1 MSEKKTWKEFKDTG
15 LLWLINSLLHLF
27 GWAICLEV
35 NEGVVTDVFSV
46 RVKFR
51 GFSESDN
58 TEGYKKISQYMR
70 DNAEA
75 LSQEAKE

>member
-1 MSEKKTWKEFKDTG
+1 MNEKKTWKEFKDTG

-35 NEGVVTDVFSV
+35 NEGVVTDVFPA

>member
-35 NEGVVTDVFSV
+35 NEGVVTDVFPV

>member
-1 MSEKKTWKEFKDTG
+1 MTEKKTWKEFKDAG

-35 NEGVVTDVFSV
+35 NEDTVTDVFPA

-75 LSQEAKE
+75 LWKEAKE

>member
-35 NEGVVTDVFSV
+35 NEGVVTDVFPA

-75 LSQEAKE
+75 LLQEAKE